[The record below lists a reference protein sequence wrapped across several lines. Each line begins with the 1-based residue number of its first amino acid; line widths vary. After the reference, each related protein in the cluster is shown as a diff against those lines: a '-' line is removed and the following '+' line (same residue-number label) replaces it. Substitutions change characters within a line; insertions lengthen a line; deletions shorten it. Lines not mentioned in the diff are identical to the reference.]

1 MKNRTVSLALAL
13 LTALMPAL
21 TVLPEGIRGAAAVC
35 AAEGEEIP
43 RPESVSLAALLAAEE

>member
-21 TVLPEGIRGAAAVC
+21 TVLPEGIRGAAAVY
-35 AAEGEEIP
+35 AAEDIRLTETASFRWEI
-43 RPESVSLAALLAAEE
+43 E